1 MNYSTAPIGWGF
13 HPTPKA
19 EFERAHIERLDCEER
34 AKRMHRQTAA
44 AHTAESRKKA
54 IAARRAAF
62 RGQDR
67 CMHFQFAMWA
77 CAHAIQHDTQPS
89 AQLIRE
95 TFGVSLTTAY
105 AFLADLK
112 KAANRVQEQQ

>member
-1 MNYSTAPIGWGF
+1 MSDQFPPGWGF
-13 HPTPKA
+13 HATPKA
-19 EFERAHIERLDCEER
+19 EFERAHVERVDREER
-34 AKRMHRQTAA
+34 AKRMRRQTAA
-44 AHTAESRKKA
+44 ARSTESRQKA

-67 CMHFQFAMWA
+67 CMHFQFALWA
-77 CAHAIQHDTQPS
+77 AAHGIKHDAPPS
-89 AQLIRE
+89 AQAIRE
-95 TFGVSLTTAY
+95 TFGVSRTTAY